1 MRRLTSLLWLTSLV
15 FLAISNFTI
24 GIPDAQSSADDNAA
38 TELYPIVRRANSR
51 TPVDC
56 STIRGANYCYAEFG
70 GHSGMWNNYS
80 PAITERDLN
89 YAQKLGI
96 NQIRC
101 FITYQAYQNDPN
113 QFRENL
119 LHLVRAADE
128 RGIGVMPVVGYGRQM
143 QREGAPEVEQWAK
156 FLVDTLGKEPGLAFW
171 DVYNEPDYPP
181 TPAMVER
188 RVAFA
193 RHMAGIF
200 RKLDGQT
207 PVTIGFAFA
216 KTMAKY
222 TDDVDVLV
230 FHNYLETREAIRADI
245 ELARKVSIAAR
256 KQVIDDEMGCVARA
270 NPYDITIKE
279 HMDANIGFYIWE
291 LMIVHD
297 PETER
302 GWGNIHG
309 IFYPDGTVRD
319 PSIALAVMGIF
330 RNRGEN
336 LVLENPDREGKLTR
350 VIQDAHRWLGDPNS
364 TWESGLD
371 IAEVAANLLESAQIA
386 PMREL
391 PLRQV
396 ELLRQGQED
405 HEALKAILEKDI
417 VLLQPYVQ
425 PQRPNRTPF

>member
-1 MRRLTSLLWLTSLV
+1 MKRIAFLSCLTIFVLLTLC
-15 FLAISNFTI
+15 ITI
-24 GIPDAQSSADDNAA
+24 EIANAQS
-38 TELYPIVRRANSR
+38 EVFPIIRRPNSR
-51 TPVDC
+51 TPIDC

-80 PAITERDLN
+80 AEITERDLN
-89 YAQKLGI
+89 YAQKIGI

-101 FITYQAYQNDPN
+101 FITYQPYQRDPN
-113 QFRENL
+113 QYRQNL
-119 LHLVRAADE
+119 IHLVRAADE
-128 RGIGVMPVVGYGRQM
+128 RGIGVMPVVGYDRRM
-143 QREGAPEVEQWAK
+143 QIDDPALEEYAK

-181 TPAMVER
+181 TPSMVER
-188 RVAFA
+188 RTAFA
-193 RHMAGIF
+193 CHMAAMF
-200 RKLDGQT
+200 RRLDGLT
-207 PVTIGFAFA
+207 PVTIGFAYA
-216 KTMAKY
+216 KTMAQHV
-222 TDDVDVLV
+222 DDVDVLV
-230 FHNYLETREAIRADI
+230 FHNYLETRQEIIADI
-245 ELARKVSIAAR
+245 ELAKKASIAAR
-256 KQVIDDEMGCVARA
+256 KQVIDDEMGCIARA
-270 NPYDITIKE
+270 NPYDITIAE
-279 HMDANIGFYIWE
+279 HMKAGIGFYVWE

-297 PETER
+297 AATDR

-319 PSIALAVMGIF
+319 PSIPLAVMGIF

-364 TWESGLD
+364 TWQAGLD

-391 PLRQV
+391 PLREV
-396 ELLRQGQED
+396 ELLRKGQENRT
-405 HEALKAILEKDI
+405 ALCAILEKDI
-417 VLLQPYVQ
+417 AMLQPYIQ

>member
-1 MRRLTSLLWLTSLV
+1 MKRITFLLSLV
-15 FLAISNFTI
+15 ILIYLGMSIT
-24 GIPDAQSSADDNAA
+24 SAASDKSAN
-38 TELYPIVRRANSR
+38 EIFPIVRRPDSR

-70 GHSGMWNNYS
+70 GHSGMWDNYS

-89 YAQKLGI
+89 YAQKIGI

-101 FITYQAYQNDPN
+101 FITYQPYQRNPE
-113 QFRENL
+113 QYRKNL
-119 LHLVRAADE
+119 IHLVRAADQ
-128 RGIGVMPVVGYGRQM
+128 RGIGVMPVVGYDRQM
-143 QREGAPEVEQWAK
+143 QTVDAPGLEEWAK
-156 FLVDTLGKEPGLAFW
+156 FLIDALGKESGLAFW

-181 TPAMVER
+181 TPASVER
-188 RVAFA
+188 RTAFA

-200 RKLDGQT
+200 RRLDGKT
-207 PVTIGFAFA
+207 PVTIGFAYA

-222 TDDVDVLV
+222 ADDVDVLV
-230 FHNYLETREAIRADI
+230 FHNYLETREEIRADI
-245 ELARKVSIAAR
+245 EFAKKAASEAH
-256 KQVIDDEMGCVARA
+256 KQVIDDEMGCIARA
-270 NPYDITIKE
+270 NPYDITIAE
-279 HMDANIGFYIWE
+279 HMKANIGFYVWE

-297 PETER
+297 PATDR

-309 IFYPDGTVRD
+309 IFYPNGTVRD
-319 PSIALAVMGIF
+319 PSIPLAVMGIF

-350 VIQDAHRWLGDPNS
+350 TIQDAHKWLGDPNS
-364 TWESGLD
+364 TWEAGLD

-391 PLRQV
+391 PLREV
-396 ELLRQGQED
+396 ELLRKGQENRQ
-405 HEALKAILEKDI
+405 ALKAILDKDI
-417 VLLQPYVQ
+417 IMLQPYVQ

>member
-1 MRRLTSLLWLTSLV
+1 MRRFTLLLRFTSLV
-15 FLAISNFTI
+15 LLSVSIINAELAS
-24 GIPDAQSSADDNAA
+24 AQSAAGGNPA
-38 TELYPIVRRANSR
+38 TEPYPIVRRANSR
-51 TPVDC
+51 TPVDT

-89 YAQKLGI
+89 YAQKIGI

-101 FITYQAYQNDPN
+101 FITYQPYQRDPE
-113 QFRENL
+113 QYRKNL
-119 LHLVRAADE
+119 IHLVRAADQ
-128 RGIGVMPVVGYGRQM
+128 RGIGVMPVVGYDWQM
-143 QREGAPEVEQWAK
+143 QQVGAPGLEEWAK
-156 FLVDTLGKEPGLAFW
+156 FLVDALGKEPGLAFW

-188 RVAFA
+188 RTAFA

-230 FHNYLETREAIRADI
+230 FHNYLETREEIRADI
-245 ELARKVSIAAR
+245 ELAKKASIAAR
-256 KQVIDDEMGCVARA
+256 KQLIDDEMGCVARA

-279 HMDANIGFYIWE
+279 HMDADIGFYIWE

-319 PSIALAVMGIF
+319 PSIPLAVMGIF

-350 VIQDAHRWLGDPNS
+350 VIRDAHRWLGDPNS
-364 TWESGLD
+364 TWDAGLD

-405 HEALKAILEKDI
+405 REALKAILEKDI
-417 VLLQPYVQ
+417 LMLQPYVQ